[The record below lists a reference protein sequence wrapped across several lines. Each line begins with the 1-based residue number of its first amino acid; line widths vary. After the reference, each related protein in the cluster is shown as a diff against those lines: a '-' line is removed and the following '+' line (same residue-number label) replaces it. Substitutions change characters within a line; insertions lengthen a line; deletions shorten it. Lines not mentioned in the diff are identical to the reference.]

1 MTSKGWIIFATLCV
15 AILGGMIFMAQKDK
29 MDVSAID
36 VNKIQAAT
44 AQSGDIADH
53 TEGKTD
59 SKVVLIEYGDFQCPG
74 CASAQPVMKALV
86 EKYKDKMT
94 FVFRN
99 YPLYQAHPNAFSSA
113 SAAEAAGLQGKYWEM
128 YHKLYENHSAWR
140 DLSGSERTNYYL
152 SLASDLELDTAK
164 FTTDIDSDAVKK
176 KIDFDTALG
185 QKAKVTG
192 TPSFYMNGK
201 NVGDQYVLDGKIVAK
216 GTSGASLIWSDAAAF
231 ENLIILPALKEA
243 GISVADPTN

>member
-53 TEGKTD
+53 TKGKTD

-128 YHKLYENHSAWR
+128 YDMLFENQKSWSSLDASQR
-140 DLSGSERTNYYL
+140 GSVFNGYAQALDL
-152 SLASDLELDTAK
+152 DLEK
-164 FTTDIDSDAVKK
+164 FTADVAATNVSK
-176 KIDFDTALG
+176 KITFDQALG
-185 QKAKVTG
+185 KNIGVNATPAFYLNGEKLDEETSSALVNGDLTKIKEKLDALIQK
-192 TPSFYMNGK
+192 
-201 NVGDQYVLDGKIVAK
+201 Q
-216 GTSGASLIWSDAAAF
+216 
-231 ENLIILPALKEA
+231 
-243 GISVADPTN
+243 